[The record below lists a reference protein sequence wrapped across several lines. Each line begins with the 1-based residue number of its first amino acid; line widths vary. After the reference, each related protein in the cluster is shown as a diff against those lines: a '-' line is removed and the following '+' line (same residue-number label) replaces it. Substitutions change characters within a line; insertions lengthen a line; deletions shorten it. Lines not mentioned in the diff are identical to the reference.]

1 MRAVG
6 EGQDTTG
13 HPSTARVSVR
23 EAAER
28 LGTTVDA
35 IRKRVQRDTIAHEKD
50 SDGRVWIFLD
60 AGRTRQDTDRD
71 VAGHRQDH
79 EPSTLISAKDE
90 TISTL
95 REQLQAERQ
104 AHAEARRLLA
114 AALERIPAI
123 EAPQEPP
130 EDAET
135 VEEAPEGAEP
145 HSTAEEVR
153 DELGAERARREMA
166 ETTMHEG
173 MDEERRRREEAERER
188 DGLRRELFALRGR
201 EASHEAAEGQQG
213 RGQPHP
219 ATEGAQEPSKAI
231 GGRGSGTARGSWWR
245 RMFGR

>member
-1 MRAVG
+1 MTSRRLTV
-6 EGQDTTG
+6 Q
-13 HPSTARVSVR
+13 
-23 EAAER
+23 EAAEV
-28 LGTTVDA
+28 LGTSVDA
-35 IRKRVQRDTIAHEKD
+35 VRMRVRRGSLESEKD
-50 SDGRVWIFLD
+50 PDGRVHVWVNGDSTETKPRLD
-60 AGRTRQDTDRD
+60 G
-71 VAGHRQDH
+71 
-79 EPSTLISAKDE
+79 EPSALISAKDE

-135 VEEAPEGAEP
+135 VEEA
-145 HSTAEEVR
+145 R
-153 DELGAERARREMA
+153 DELGAERVRREVA
-166 ETTMHEG
+166 ETTLREG
-173 MDEERRRREEAERER
+173 MSEERRRREEAERER
-188 DGLRRELFALRGR
+188 DGLRRELFAIRGR

>member
-35 IRKRVQRDTIAHEKD
+35 IRKCVQRDTIAHEKD

-71 VAGHRQDH
+71 MAGHRQDH

-135 VEEAPEGAEP
+135 VEEAPEGAES
-145 HSTAEEVR
+145 HSAAEEAR

-213 RGQPHP
+213 RGEPHP
-219 ATEGAQEPSKAI
+219 ATEGAQESSEDL